1 MNLIEQLKDAG
12 QDFEFYPTTK
22 EMIRTIFEHRRHPY
36 SDGSGCRVDDFGNVL
51 DIGCGTCNF
60 KRFVDELNEPFER
73 PNGDYVDRSMCVRIS
88 NYYVM
93 EKSRILI
100 DRLPADAIVLGAD
113 FHENTLIDK
122 PVETIFCN
130 PPYSEYEDWAARII
144 TESTCKSIYLII
156 PQRWKNSEKIQT
168 ALKRIKSIYTRNH
181 DGEWDETDAAQVI
194 GSFDF
199 LDAERSA
206 RAKVDIL
213 YINKSQTDKNSGF
226 DNFFDEVFDMGV
238 KDDKFDFQSAE
249 YREEMKNE
257 LLSGRNK
264 IEILCNGYAAAQRTL
279 FEHFQTI
286 CGLSA
291 DILETIGIKKNNV
304 KEALKMKFSGLKT
317 LYWNLAFDCL
327 EEITSRLTST
337 SRDKMKSRF
346 DKLLTVDF
354 NAANVYSLVI
364 WVIKNANDYYKSQM
378 VDFFMNM
385 TSPENIQNYKSNQRV
400 FVRNGWGYSNEKHSH
415 YTLDYRIVCS
425 KSSLPSVGERYNR
438 WHPTIR
444 EMLEVKLQDVC
455 TVANNLGFH
464 IGETQ
469 YPESYGQKGHCMLKD
484 GAELFEFKLYMNGN
498 VHLKFNKEFI
508 KALNV
513 EVSRELGWIH
523 SREDIAREF
532 VPEMAKGAEKYFDKS
547 LKIELSNAPAL
558 MNSEL

>member
-1 MNLIEQLKDAG
+1 MNLIEQLKEAG

-36 SDGSGCRVDDFGNVL
+36 SDGRGCRVDDFGNVL

-60 KRFVDELNEPFER
+60 KRFVDELNKPLER
-73 PNGDYVDRSMCVRIS
+73 PNGDYVDRSKCVSI
-88 NYYVM
+88 NQYYVM

-100 DRLPADAIVLGAD
+100 DRLPASAIVLGVD

-122 PVETIFCN
+122 PVDTIFCN
-130 PPYSEYEDWAARII
+130 PPYSEYEDWTVKII
-144 TESTCKSIYLII
+144 RESCCKEIYLII

-168 ALKRIKSIYTRNH
+168 ALKTVKPTFSARN
-181 DGEWDETDAAQVI
+181 GYVDEEPFEVI

-199 LDAERSA
+199 LDAERAA

-213 YINKSQTDKNSGF
+213 YINKSQTHKDSGF
-226 DNFFDEVFDMGV
+226 DQAFDEIFDMTSNG
-238 KDDKFDFQSAE
+238 DQFNFQSAE

-257 LLSGRNK
+257 LLSGKNK
-264 IEILCNGYAAAQRTL
+264 IEILCNGYAEAQRTL
-279 FEHFQTI
+279 FEHFKVI
-286 CGLSA
+286 CSLDT
-291 DILETIGIKKNNV
+291 DILETIGVKKKNV
-304 KEALKMKFSGLKT
+304 KEALKQKISGLKV
-317 LYWNLAFDCL
+317 LYWNWAFDCL
-327 EEITSRLTST
+327 DEITSRLTST
-337 SRDKMKSRF
+337 SRTKMKSQF

-354 NAANVYSLVI
+354 NASNVYALVI
-364 WVIKNANDYYKSQM
+364 WVIKNANDYYKNQM
-378 VDFFMNM
+378 VDFFM
-385 TSPENIQNYKSNQRV
+385 SLSSAENVRNYKSNQRV
-400 FVRNGWGYSNEKHSH
+400 FERNRWGYSNEKHSH

-425 KSSLPSVGERYNR
+425 RSSLPGEESYRMY
-438 WHPTIR
+438 PTLK
-444 EMLEVKLQDVC
+444 EKLDMKLQDVC

-464 IGETQ
+464 IGETL

-484 GAELFEFKLYMNGN
+484 GTELFEFKLYMNGN

-547 LKIELSNAPAL
+547 LKISLSNVPAL
-558 MNSEL
+558 MNSEM

>member
-36 SDGSGCRVDDFGNVL
+36 SDGSGYSVDDFGNVL

-60 KRFVDELNEPFER
+60 KRFVDDLNKPLER
-73 PNGDYVDRSMCVRIS
+73 PNGDYVDHSKCVSIKQ
-88 NYYVM
+88 YYVM

-100 DRLPADAIVLGAD
+100 DRLPADAIVLGVD

-122 PVETIFCN
+122 PVDTIFCN
-130 PPYSEYEDWAARII
+130 PPYSEYEDWTVKII
-144 TESTCKSIYLII
+144 RESACKEIYLII
-156 PQRWKNSEKIQT
+156 PQRWKNSE
-168 ALKRIKSIYTRNH
+168 RIKAELDKLPKRYTRRS
-181 DGEWDETDAAQVI
+181 DYRDYEEPAQVI

-199 LDAERSA
+199 LDAERAA
-206 RAKVDIL
+206 RAKVDIV
-213 YINKSQTDKNSGF
+213 YISKEHAAKDSGF
-226 DNFFDEVFDMGV
+226 NQFFDEIFDMSA
-238 KDDKFDFQSAE
+238 KSDKFDFQSAE
-249 YREEMKNE
+249 YQTEMKNE
-257 LLSGRNK
+257 LLTGRNK
-264 IEILCNGYAAAQRTL
+264 IEILCNGYAEAQRTL
-279 FEHFQTI
+279 FEHFQAI
-286 CGLSA
+286 CSLDA
-291 DILETIGIKKNNV
+291 DILEVIGIKKKNV
-304 KEALKMKFSGLKT
+304 QEALKMKFKGLKT

-337 SRDKMKSRF
+337 SRDKIKSQF

-354 NAANVYSLVI
+354 NASNVYALVI
-364 WVIKNANDYYKSQM
+364 WVIKNANQYYKSQM
-378 VDFFMNM
+378 VDFFLNM
-385 TSPENIQNYKSNQRV
+385 ASPDNVQNYKSNQKV
-400 FVRNGWGYSNEKHSH
+400 FARNQWGYNRRSHSH

-425 KSSLPSVGERYNR
+425 SSSLPSEGDRYYS
-438 WHPTIR
+438 HPTIR
-444 EMLEVKLQDVC
+444 EKMEIKLQDVC

-469 YPESYGQKGHCMLKD
+469 YPEGYGQKGHCMLKD
-484 GAELFEFKLYMNGN
+484 GTELFEFKLYMNGN

-532 VPEMAKGAEKYFDKS
+532 VPEMAKGAEKYFDKT
-547 LKIELSNAPAL
+547 LNIALSNVPAL
-558 MNSEL
+558 MNCEM

>member
-36 SDGSGCRVDDFGNVL
+36 SDGSGYSVDDFGNVL

-60 KRFVDELNEPFER
+60 KRFVDDLNEPLKSPDGHR
-73 PNGDYVDRSMCVRIS
+73 DKCVTIS
-88 NYYVM
+88 QYYVM

-100 DRLPADAIVLGAD
+100 DRLPADAIVLGVD

-122 PVETIFCN
+122 PVDTIFCN

-144 TESTCKSIYLII
+144 TESACKEIYLII

-168 ALKRIKSIYTRNH
+168 ALKRVKPIYRARNH
-181 DGEWDETDAAQVI
+181 FVDEEPFEVI

-199 LDAERSA
+199 LDAERAA

-213 YINKSQTDKNSGF
+213 YINKSQNNKDSGF

-238 KDDKFDFQSAE
+238 KDDKYNFQSVE
-249 YREEMKNE
+249 YRENMKNE
-257 LLSGRNK
+257 LLTGRNK
-264 IEILCNGYAAAQRTL
+264 IEILCTGYAEAQRTL
-279 FEHFQTI
+279 FEHFKVI
-286 CGLSA
+286 CGLDA
-291 DILETIGIKKNNV
+291 DILETIGIQKTNV
-304 KEALKMKFSGLKT
+304 KEALKMKFRGLKT

-327 EEITSRLTST
+327 EEITTRLTST
-337 SRDKMKSRF
+337 SRDKIKSQF

-354 NAANVYSLVI
+354 NASNVYSLVI
-364 WVIKNANDYYKSQM
+364 WVIKNANGYYKSQM
-378 VDFFMNM
+378 VDFFINM
-385 TSPENIQNYKSNQRV
+385 SSPENVKNYKSNQRV
-400 FVRNGWGYSNEKHSH
+400 FARDGWGYRNQKHSH

-425 KSSLPSVGERYNR
+425 KSSLPGETQYRMY
-438 WHPTIR
+438 PTLK
-444 EMLEVKLQDVC
+444 EQLDVKLQDVC

-469 YPESYGQKGHCMLKD
+469 YPEGYGQKGHCMLKD
-484 GAELFEFKLYMNGN
+484 GTELFEFKLYMNGN
-498 VHLKFNKEFI
+498 IHLKFNKEFI

-523 SREDIAREF
+523 GKEDIAREF
-532 VPEMAKGAEKYFDKS
+532 VPEMAKGAEKYFDKT
-547 LKIELSNAPAL
+547 LKIELSNVPAL
-558 MNSEL
+558 MNCEM

>member
-22 EMIRTIFEHRRHPY
+22 EMIRCIFEHRRHGY
-36 SDGSGCRVDDFGNVL
+36 EDSHRGYHVTDFGDVL

-60 KRFVDELNEPFER
+60 KRFVDELNAPLECRDER
-73 PNGDYVDRSMCVRIS
+73 HVDRSKCVTIKQ
-88 NYYVM
+88 YYVM

-100 DRLPADAIVLGAD
+100 DRLPADAVVLGVD

-122 PVETIFCN
+122 PVDTIFCN
-130 PPYSEYEDWAARII
+130 PPYSEYEDWTARII
-144 TESTCKSIYLII
+144 AESACKTIYLII
-156 PQRWKNSEKIQT
+156 PQRWKNSEKIKA
-168 ALKRIKSIYTRNH
+168 ALETLKPVYRARNNFR
-181 DGEWDETDAAQVI
+181 DEQPFEVI

-199 LDAERSA
+199 VDAERSA
-206 RAKVDIL
+206 RAKVDIVF
-213 YINKSQTDKNSGF
+213 INKSGTPADSGF
-226 DNFFDEVFDMGV
+226 DTFFDEIFAMGGS
-238 KDDKFDFQSAE
+238 DDKFDFQSAE

-257 LLSGRNK
+257 LLTGRNK
-264 IEILCNGYAAAQRTL
+264 IEILCNGYATAQNTL
-279 FEHFQTI
+279 FEHFKAI
-286 CGLSA
+286 CALDA
-291 DILETIGIKKNNV
+291 DILEVIGIKKKNV
-304 KEALKMKFSGLKT
+304 QEALKMKFKGLKT

-337 SRDKMKSRF
+337 SREQMKNRF

-354 NAANVYSLVI
+354 NASNVYALVI

-378 VDFFMNM
+378 VDFFMRM
-385 TSPENIQNYKSNQRV
+385 SSPDNVQNYKSNQRV
-400 FVRNGWGYSNEKHSH
+400 FEQNRWGYSNEKHSH
-415 YTLDYRIVCS
+415 YTLDYRIVCGS
-425 KSSLPSVGERYNR
+425 SSLPGADR
-438 WHPTIR
+438 WRMKQTVRDI
-444 EMLEVKLQDVC
+444 LEIKLQDVC
-455 TVANNLGFH
+455 TVANNLGFQ

-469 YPESYGQKGHCMLKD
+469 YPDGYGQKGHCMLKD

-513 EVSRELGWIH
+513 EVSRELGWVH

-547 LKIELSNAPAL
+547 LKISLSNAPAL
-558 MNSEL
+558 MNGEM

>member
-36 SDGSGCRVDDFGNVL
+36 NDGSGCRVDSFGNVL

-73 PNGDYVDRSMCVRIS
+73 HDGSYTDRSKCVNIS

-100 DRLPADAIVLGAD
+100 DRLPADAIVLGVD

-122 PVETIFCN
+122 PVDTIFCN
-130 PPYSEYEDWAARII
+130 PPYSEYEDWTARII
-144 TESTCKSIYLII
+144 TESACKEIYLII

-168 ALKRIKSIYTRNH
+168 ALKTVKPIYRARNNYA
-181 DGEWDETDAAQVI
+181 DEEPFEVI

-199 LDAERSA
+199 LEAERSA

-238 KDDKFDFQSAE
+238 KENKFDFKSAE
-249 YREEMKNE
+249 YRENMKNE
-257 LLSGRNK
+257 LLTGRNK

-291 DILETIGIKKNNV
+291 DILETIGIQKKNV

-337 SRDKMKSRF
+337 SRDKMKTRF

-354 NAANVYSLVI
+354 NAENVYSLVI

-378 VDFFMNM
+378 VDFFMRLS
-385 TSPENIQNYKSNQRV
+385 SPENVQNYKSNQRV
-400 FVRNGWGYSNEKHSH
+400 FVTNEWGYAKEKHSH

-425 KSSLPSVGERYNR
+425 KSSLPSVGDHYRMY
-438 WHPTIR
+438 PTIR
-444 EMLEVKLQDVC
+444 EQLEVKLQDVC

-469 YPESYGQKGHCMLKD
+469 YPEGYGQKGHCMLKD
-484 GAELFEFKLYMNGN
+484 GTELFEFKLYMNGN

-523 SREDIAREF
+523 SREDIAKEF

-558 MNSEL
+558 MNSEM

>member
-22 EMIRTIFEHRRHPY
+22 EMIRCIFEHRRHGY
-36 SDGSGCRVDDFGNVL
+36 EDSHRGYHVTDFGTVL

-60 KRFVDELNEPFER
+60 KRFVDELNAPLER
-73 PNGDYVDRSMCVRIS
+73 HDGSHVDRSKCVSIS
-88 NYYVM
+88 QYYVM

-100 DRLPADAIVLGAD
+100 DRLPADAIVLGVD

-122 PVETIFCN
+122 PVDTIFCN
-130 PPYSEYEDWAARII
+130 PPYSEYEDWAAKII
-144 TESTCKSIYLII
+144 TESACKSIYLII
-156 PQRWKNSEKIQT
+156 PQRWKNSEKIQL
-168 ALKRIKSIYTRNH
+168 ALETLKPVYRARNNFR
-181 DGEWDETDAAQVI
+181 DEQPFEVI

-199 LDAERSA
+199 LDAERAA
-206 RAKVDIL
+206 RAKVDIVF
-213 YINKSQTDKNSGF
+213 INKSGTPRDSGF
-226 DNFFDEVFDMGV
+226 DKFFDEVFDMSARN
-238 KDDKFDFQSAE
+238 DKFDFQSAE
-249 YREEMKNE
+249 YRAEMKNE
-257 LLSGRNK
+257 LLTGRNK
-264 IEILCNGYAAAQRTL
+264 IETLCNGYATAQRTL

-286 CGLSA
+286 CGLDA
-291 DILETIGIKKNNV
+291 DILETIGIQKKNV
-304 KEALKMKFSGLKT
+304 KEALKMKFKGLKT

-337 SRDKMKSRF
+337 SREQMKDRF

-354 NAANVYSLVI
+354 NASNVYALVI

-378 VDFFMNM
+378 VDFFLRMS
-385 TSPENIQNYKSNQRV
+385 SPDNVQNYKSNQRV
-400 FVRNGWGYSNEKHSH
+400 FEQNRWGYSNENHSH
-415 YTLDYRIVCS
+415 YTLDYRIVCGS
-425 KSSLPSVGERYNR
+425 SSLPGNDR
-438 WHPTIR
+438 WRMKQTVRDI
-444 EMLEVKLQDVC
+444 LEIKLQDVC
-455 TVANNLGFH
+455 TVANNLGFQ

-469 YPESYGQKGHCMLKD
+469 YPENYGQKGHCMLKD

-523 SREDIAREF
+523 SAADIAREF

-547 LKIELSNAPAL
+547 LKISLSNAPAL
-558 MNSEL
+558 MNCEM